1 MNFVCI
7 SHFWLVYTNP
17 INLAKID
24 VLDRTNR
31 DRNPAL
37 ERNVTVRN
45 GPDRGVNLKVFAAF
59 GLEDDMNLPVV
70 GITKC
75 QGFVERPLTLF
86 AVKVEAQHLLVCK
99 MDVADVFFPDLGGS

>member
-1 MNFVCI
+1 MESLGSN
-7 SHFWLVYTNP
+7 LGQALYPNP
-17 INLAKID
+17 THLAEID
-24 VLDRTNR
+24 ILNRTNR
-31 DRNPAL
+31 DRNPSL

-45 GPDRGVNLKVFAAF
+45 GPDGGVYLKVFATF